1 MKILV
6 VSDDLLFAR
15 LTRKKLVNWGYD
27 VTIEATGTGA
37 LNRIKREPYRIVVT
51 GWDIKGLNGPAL
63 CAGIRGLNR
72 SRYTYIIFYTAKTD
86 KDSMIAALEAG
97 ADEYLVRPLN
107 VVELKLTIRNA
118 KRLLNLEDELREG
131 AGTDSVT
138 GLVNYASF
146 RQFFRVVLA
155 ETLRIKERGALMYI
169 HADDYNQLLEE
180 HGFGPAETLI
190 VDLSRTLSRV
200 TRTSDL
206 VARISENEF
215 CMLLQ
220 NTYWDRCRP
229 VADKARGL
237 IDNMTLYL
245 EDFELRPKVTIG
257 TVNYPVENLSSD
269 ETLRISNRIPY
280 AP

>member
-1 MKILV
+1 MKVLV

-15 LTRKKLVNWGYD
+15 LTMRKLATWGHN
-27 VTIEATGTGA
+27 VTIEPTGTAA
-37 LNRIKREPYRIVVT
+37 LNHIKREPFRIVLTAWELSGLT
-51 GWDIKGLNGPAL
+51 GPEL
-63 CAGIRGLNR
+63 CAEIRGLNR
-72 SRYTYIIFYTAKTD
+72 SRYTYIIFYTGRTD

-97 ADEYLVRPLN
+97 ADDYLIRPLN
-107 VVELKLTIRNA
+107 IVELKLTIKNA

-131 AGTDSVT
+131 AGTDSAT

-155 ETLRIKERGALMYI
+155 ETRRIKERGALMYV
-169 HADDYNQLLEE
+169 HADDYDQLLEE
-180 HGFGPAETLI
+180 HGFEPAETLI
-190 VDLSRTLSRV
+190 VEISRALNRV
-200 TRTSDL
+200 TRNSDL
-206 VARISENEF
+206 VARISEAEF

-229 VADKARGL
+229 VADKVLGL

-245 EDFELRPKVTIG
+245 DDFELHPKVTIG
-257 TVNYPVENLSSD
+257 TVNYPVEDLSHD
-269 ETLRISNRIPY
+269 ETLKISDRIAY